1 MLSLE
6 QPSWTEK
13 RSRLLAEVPPFHAVA
28 VRLLKLV
35 GSPNCSLGE
44 VVALLRTDA
53 VFTAEVLRLANSSL
67 LGHRYEIKTV
77 LHALGFLGLERINT
91 LLLTVAMRGLVDRRR
106 CILTHSC
113 WRHNLATA
121 LVSQRL
127 SKIAG
132 VESERAYIAG
142 LIHDIGLLAL
152 LRVFPEYEQASS
164 LWERG
169 GSELLEL
176 EGKMFGI
183 DHGEAGRWLL
193 SQWGCPLELQNV
205 AALHE
210 NREAAQGCDGVLI
223 GLVGT
228 SSQLADLMKMSVY
241 PTRPQIE
248 APEVVGWFPEA
259 ARKQILED
267 LPELTDWVV
276 TRVNEIEV
284 SLGA

>member
-6 QPSWTEK
+6 QPSWTAK

-28 VRLLKLV
+28 VKLLKLV
-35 GSPNCSLGE
+35 GNPNCSLGE

-67 LGHRYEIKTV
+67 LGHRYEVKTV

-106 CILTHSC
+106 SILTHSC

-121 LVSQRL
+121 LICQRMA
-127 SKIAG
+127 KVAG
-132 VESERAYIAG
+132 LEPERAYIAG

-152 LRVFPEYEQASS
+152 LRVFPEYERASN
-164 LWERG
+164 LWERYG
-169 GSELLEL
+169 PPLLEL
-176 EGKMFGI
+176 EREMFGI

-193 SQWGCPLELQNV
+193 SQWGCPIELQNV
-205 AALHE
+205 AASHE
-210 NREAAQGCDGVLI
+210 NHATVQGCDGILI

-248 APEVVGWFPEA
+248 SSEVVAWFPEA
-259 ARKQILED
+259 AREQILD
-267 LPELTDWVV
+267 GLPELTDWVV

-284 SLGA
+284 SLGV